1 MKLTTKILLFIL
13 LICLTFTSLYFLLFR
28 LILSRPIEEQKR
40 VRAEKIVR
48 GALTVFENE
57 TGRIATLVEDWAMWD
72 SMYNYISHPTA
83 AFEKDLSAPLML
95 HDAGLSLFLAADK
108 NRNIILLYGYNHIKH
123 ETVTFDLLEQHKGPL
138 WRYLNQTFDMKNSTE
153 GVVDCE
159 YGPLLAVSSPIFHS
173 DNTGP
178 QNGRLIMGRLI
189 DSTFEKK
196 IAGAVGENTRVFTGT
211 RRWKRPQPPGKKT
224 GPPTHFIL
232 EETISHMIISF
243 PIKDAWNND
252 ILTVQVIAQKRLF
265 EILENA
271 AQLFFL
277 LLITGFVLF
286 GIISYF
292 IIDRLVVRRVK
303 SISSRTGNII
313 SFEDLSLRVPIDY
326 RDEITLLGQNIN
338 KMLERLET
346 ENVRKD
352 EIEHMLALN
361 EKLIYLGRIS
371 SNIAHE
377 VNNPLFAIANSF
389 ELIKKQLPTGDE
401 ELNGVVTMVEREIHR
416 VRTITRNMH
425 QLTIRE
431 IEEPSLSD
439 ISEIINAAVNVTEWS
454 KQLRNSIVDYKKKG
468 RSFPLYCNPTTLQ
481 QVFMNLVVN
490 AVEAMEG
497 EGTLFIDVNEEGD
510 EYTVEFTDTGP
521 GIDDAAKDTIFMPY
535 KTTRYGK
542 GSGLGLYISKNIILN
557 HGGTI
562 TLDDNYKQ
570 GARLIIRLPK
580 KGGLT
585 DERSWKPKT
594 TPAADR

>member
-1 MKLTTKILLFIL
+1 MKLTRKILLLIM
-13 LICLTFTSLYFLLFR
+13 LICLTFSSLYFLLFR
-28 LILSRPIEEQKR
+28 LILARPIEEQKK
-40 VRAEKIVR
+40 VRADKISM
-48 GALTVFENE
+48 GALSIFENE
-57 TGRIATLVEDWAMWD
+57 THRIKTLAEDWAMWD
-72 SMYNYISHPTA
+72 SMYNYISHPTGT
-83 AFEKDLSAPLML
+83 FEKDLSVPVML
-95 HDAGLSLFLAADK
+95 HDADLSVFLLVDNERK
-108 NRNIILLYGYNHIKH
+108 IIRLHGYHNANDEPISFGFLK
-123 ETVTFDLLEQHKGPL
+123 QGKGPL
-138 WRYLNQTFDMKNSTE
+138 WRYLNQTFNTKDSAD

-159 YGPLLAVSSPIFHS
+159 YGPMLVVSSPILHS
-173 DNTGP
+173 DNSGP
-178 QNGRLIMGRLI
+178 PNGRLIMGRLI
-189 DSTFEKK
+189 DPTFEKK
-196 IAGAVGENTRVFTGT
+196 IADAIGENTRLFTGT
-211 RRWKRPQPPGKKT
+211 HRWKHPKPPGKKT
-224 GPPTHFIL
+224 GRPIDFIL

-271 AQLFFL
+271 TQLFFL
-277 LLITGFVLF
+277 LLIAGFVLF

-303 SISSRTGNII
+303 SISSKTGKIV
-313 SFEDLSLRVPIDY
+313 SFEDLSRRVPLNY

-338 KMLERLET
+338 KMLERLDT
-346 ENVRKD
+346 ENLRKE

-389 ELIKKQLPTGDE
+389 ELIKTHLPTGDE
-401 ELNGVVTMVEREIHR
+401 DLNDIVKMVEREIHR
-416 VRTITRNMH
+416 VRTISRNMH
-425 QLTIRE
+425 RLTIRE
-431 IEEPSLSD
+431 IEEPSLSN
-439 ISEIINAAVNVTEWS
+439 ISEIINAAINVTKWS
-454 KQLRNSIVDYKKKG
+454 KQLKDSIVDYKKKG

-510 EYTVEFTDTGP
+510 DYIIDFTDTGP
-521 GIDDAAKDTIFMPY
+521 GIDDTVKDTIFTPH
-535 KTTRYGK
+535 KTTKYGK

-562 TLDDNYKQ
+562 TLENNYNR
-570 GARLIIRLPK
+570 GAHFIIRLPK

-585 DERSWKPKT
+585 DEH
-594 TPAADR
+594 